1 MPRQL
6 DPKIGTIL
14 KQHGFGPEAVWDCHG
29 VWVVYHRALEQ
40 IAASAGIKFD
50 PPMVIEANGMERLAA
65 ICVTGHTKDKSE
77 WSIGEASPHNYKTTG
92 KQQPYPW
99 AMAEKRAKDR
109 VILKLIGLHG
119 FVYSEEEADD
129 FKPNGHSAPPSDPRV
144 ITEDHVT
151 IINDL
156 IKEVGANK
164 DAFLKYFNVASV
176 SELPSGSY
184 EQAISALEKKR
195 KKAA

>member
-6 DPKIGTIL
+6 DPKISAVL
-14 KQHGFGPEAVWDCHG
+14 KQYGFGADAVWDCHG

-40 IAASAGIKFD
+40 IAALAGMAFD
-50 PPMVIEANGMERLAA
+50 APIILEANSMEKVAA
-65 ICVTGHTKDKSE
+65 ICVTGRLKDKAE
-77 WSIGEASPHNYKTTG
+77 WSIGEASPHNYKTSG

-119 FVYSEEEADD
+119 LVYSEEEADD
-129 FKPNGHSAPPSDPRV
+129 FKQGAPKQPEADPRV
-144 ITEDHVT
+144 ITEDQATV
-151 IINDL
+151 IDDL

-164 DAFLKYFNVASV
+164 EAFLKYFGVQFI
-176 SELPSGSY
+176 SEIPSTQY
-184 EQAISALEKKR
+184 QQAVSALEKKR